1 MYRRKIY
8 QFYRL
13 DLPWGQGLREFVKI
27 ILSNAQG
34 QSFLPLSYFYP
45 TFVFMSCFE
54 MNNNVNLLIFLESQR
69 LILFTESVEDVGAN
83 APVGINVIK
92 AKFLALMAI

>member
-1 MYRRKIY
+1 
-8 QFYRL
+8 
-13 DLPWGQGLREFVKI
+13 
-27 ILSNAQG
+27 
-34 QSFLPLSYFYP
+34 
-45 TFVFMSCFE
+45 MSCFE
-54 MNNNVNLLIFLESQR
+54 MNNNVSLLIFLESQR